1 MPVPERRDNR
11 GHAVWDPFREFE
23 RTATQM
29 NELMN
34 RTFGSLPSFDDGGGF
49 VPFGDIEETEDAY
62 VVELE
67 LPGIRKQDIDIETQG
82 RRITVSGER
91 RERERKG
98 ILRRQTRS
106 TGQFFYEAVLPGDI
120 DPEDVSASLDQGVL
134 TIRAG
139 KARNERSSRKI
150 EIEERR
156 VAASAGFTPTR
167 A

>member
-1 MPVPERRDNR
+1 MPVPERRENR
-11 GHAVWDPFREFE
+11 GPAVWDPFRDFE
-23 RTATQM
+23 RTANEM
-29 NELMN
+29 SELMN
-34 RTFGSLPSFDDGGGF
+34 RTFGSLPGFDDRGGF

-62 VVELE
+62 VLELE

-91 RERERKG
+91 KERERKG

-120 DPEDVSASLDQGVL
+120 DPEDVNASLDQGVL

-139 KARNERSSRKI
+139 KARDERSSRKI
-150 EIEERR
+150 EIEER
-156 VAASAGFTPTR
+156 
-167 A
+167 